1 MIYIVIFFILL
12 LWLAERSINN
22 GKLSPTSVMC
32 SIWGVTLLL
41 ASFYEDV
48 FFPISSDTLMWILT
62 GIASF
67 FVGGLISNPLS
78 FIKIKSS
85 DVYPIGILITSPL
98 YILVLFFSYKMV
110 LEGFMENENFYVGI
124 RSIINYG
131 EPSWFFIAFG
141 YLYYLIYPVFFVSC
155 VSHYLNPESKRR
167 KSLFYYH
174 GLIALFYAVMATAKV
189 KLLML
194 FITWIIIRSYY
205 KKTSTKVLLISGLIF
220 MAMFFLSLF
229 ALNKV
234 TGGDSV
240 IESAISS
247 VGNYSIAN
255 IYAFDSLNFNTIP
268 DTLCINSGEGCVIM
282 PFYDIGDFHT
292 NVYTFL
298 YDYIEYGL
306 FAFAIVMLLI
316 GFVHN
321 LIHKISKRDRNPFLV
336 IISSLLFFPLV
347 YQIINDQYTSSKYLV
362 YLFAITFLLYFIKR
376 RPMQS

>member
-22 GKLSPTSVMC
+22 GRLSPTSVMC
-32 SIWGVTLLL
+32 SIWGITLLL
-41 ASFYEDV
+41 ASFYEEA

-62 GIASF
+62 GIACF

-78 FIKIKSS
+78 FIQIKSF
-85 DVYPIGILITSPL
+85 DVYPVGALITSPL
-98 YILVLFFSYKMV
+98 YVMVVFFSYKMAA
-110 LEGFMENENFYVGI
+110 EGLMENENFYVGI

-131 EPSWFFIAFG
+131 EPSWYFIAFG
-141 YLYYLIYPVFFVSC
+141 YLYYLIYPVFFISC

-255 IYAFDSLNFNTIP
+255 IYAFDSLNFNTIS

-298 YDYIEYGL
+298 YDYIESGL
-306 FAFAIVMLLI
+306 FVFAIVMFLI

-362 YLFAITFLLYFIKR
+362 YLFVITFLLYFIKR

>member
-1 MIYIVIFFILL
+1 MIYIVIFFIFLF
-12 LWLAERSINN
+12 WVAERSINS
-22 GKLSPTSVMC
+22 GRLSPTSVMC
-32 SIWGVTLLL
+32 SIWGITLLL

-48 FFPISSDTLMWILT
+48 FFPISSDTLMWVLT

-98 YILVLFFSYKMV
+98 YLLVLFFSYKMA
-110 LEGFMENENFYVGI
+110 LEGFIENENFYVGI

-141 YLYYLIYPVFFVSC
+141 YLYYLIYPVFFISC
-155 VSHYLNPESKRR
+155 VSHYLNTESKRR

-205 KKTSTKVLLISGLIF
+205 KKTSTKVLLTSGLIF

-234 TGGDSV
+234 TGGDSI

-247 VGNYSIAN
+247 IGNYSIAN

-282 PFYDIGDFHT
+282 PFYDIGIFHT

-298 YDYIEYGL
+298 YDYIESGWFV
-306 FAFAIVMLLI
+306 FAVVMFLI
-316 GFVHN
+316 GFAHN

-362 YLFAITFLLYFIKR
+362 YLFVITFFLYFIKR